1 MASLPPNQLATLESQ
16 TIRPIQYDLGQA
28 LRLKSS
34 DMEPVRRFD
43 VFTGS
48 GRRREWLPEEKAR
61 IVAESY
67 GTGESVSAV
76 ARRYA
81 LSPQQLFAWRR
92 NGRQPSAGAMA
103 SDALFVPAVVAAA
116 TPAPGKKRGQ
126 RKRKAAR
133 DAGMIEL
140 EIDGIAMRV
149 GHGAD
154 ARTVTAVIRA
164 LKAAT

>member
-1 MASLPPNQLATLESQ
+1 M
-16 TIRPIQYDLGQA
+16 TISELT
-28 LRLKSS
+28 LKSS
-34 DMEPVRRFD
+34 DHEPARRFE

-67 GTGESVSAV
+67 EAGATVSAV

-92 NGRQPSAGAMA
+92 AARQPLAEAPAPES
-103 SDALFVPAVVAAA
+103 LFVPAVIAAPRPEPSA
-116 TPAPGKKRGQ
+116 MRR
-126 RKRKAAR
+126 RKQKAAR
-133 DAGMIEL
+133 VAGVIEL
-140 EIDGIAMRV
+140 EIDGITMRV
-149 GHGAD
+149 GRGAD

-164 LKAAT
+164 LKATS

>member
-1 MASLPPNQLATLESQ
+1 M
-16 TIRPIQYDLGQA
+16 TITELT
-28 LRLKSS
+28 LKSR
-34 DMEPVRRFD
+34 DPEPARRFE

-67 GTGESVSAV
+67 DAGETVSAV

-92 NGRQPSAGAMA
+92 AARLPLAEAPA
-103 SDALFVPAVVAAA
+103 PEPLFVPVVVAAA
-116 TPAPGKKRGQ
+116 MSEPAPGRLPKQ

-133 DAGMIEL
+133 DVGVIEL
-140 EIDGIAMRV
+140 EIDGVAIRV
-149 GHGAD
+149 GRSAD
-154 ARTVTAVIRA
+154 ARTVAAVIRA
-164 LKAAT
+164 LKATS